1 MKPVRTMKDRKTLLQ
16 NSENLKTS
24 LKSQVDEI
32 KDKSSKYGRSAL
44 WIGGG
49 LLAVWALSKVIKDSP
64 DEDEA
69 EVEEVEP
76 QPTKSAQ
83 ATRTKSESKLKLPE
97 KSVLLESVQEKAI
110 VFLLGEI
117 AERLKGFIDKLE
129 EDEE

>member
-32 KDKSSKYGRSAL
+32 KEKSSKYGRSAL

-49 LLAVWALSKVIKDSP
+49 LVAVWALSKVFMNSSEE
-64 DEDEA
+64 DEDE
-69 EVEEVEP
+69 VEP
-76 QPTKSAQ
+76 KPTKNTQ
-83 ATRTKSESKLKLPE
+83 AARAKSEPKLKMPE

-117 AERLKGFIDKLE
+117 AERLKGFINKLE

>member
-1 MKPVRTMKDRKTLLQ
+1 MKPLRTMRDRKTLLQ
-16 NSENLKTS
+16 NSEHLKTS

-64 DEDEA
+64 DE
-69 EVEEVEP
+69 EEVEAEP
-76 QPTKSAQ
+76 QAKKSVQ
-83 ATRTKSESKLKLPE
+83 GKSTPSESSLKVPE
-97 KSVLLESVQEKAI
+97 KSVLLDSIQEKAI

-117 AERLKGFIDKLE
+117 AERLNNFINKLE